1 MSNDAHRW
9 SISSRS
15 VVFKARKWEVERS
28 LRRRDGDDREHE
40 FFTLRIPDFVHVIPV
55 TPTGELVM
63 VRQFRHGLEAPTLE
77 FPGGLLDPGEAPES
91 AARREMCEETGYD
104 APMLAALPVLHQA
117 PALMN
122 NRACFFVAQGATRA
136 SVQALE
142 ITEDIRVVLVPRA
155 RATELI
161 RRGEITSG
169 IQVAAL
175 LLYLAGA

>member
-1 MSNDAHRW
+1 
-9 SISSRS
+9 
-15 VVFKARKWEVERS
+15 
-28 LRRRDGDDREHE
+28 
-40 FFTLRIPDFVHVIPV
+40 
-55 TPTGELVM
+55 M